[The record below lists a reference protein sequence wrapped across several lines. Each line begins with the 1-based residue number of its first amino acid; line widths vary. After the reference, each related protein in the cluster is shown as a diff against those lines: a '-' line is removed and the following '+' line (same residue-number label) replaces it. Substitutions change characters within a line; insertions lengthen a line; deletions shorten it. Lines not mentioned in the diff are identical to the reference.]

1 MLDLLLT
8 NEEELFRGA
17 TVESSL
23 YNSDHK
29 VVGFSSL
36 SEEKANT
43 EFQLQMGALCSM
55 FCCSKVFGPIRL
67 IKEEFVPRKE
77 VPCLVFFIL
86 SLIPWICLLGKAS
99 PLMMLK
105 HNWE

>member
-8 NEEELFRGA
+8 NEEGLFRGA
-17 TVESSL
+17 KVESSL

-29 VVGFSSL
+29 VVGFNSL

-43 EFQLQMGALCSM
+43 ELQFQTGALCSM
-55 FCCSKVFGPIRL
+55 FCCSKVFGTIRL

-77 VPCLVFFIL
+77 VPCLFHLVFN
-86 SLIPWICLLGKAS
+86 SSDLLGKAS
-99 PLMMLK
+99 PVMMLK